1 MTETSRF
8 DALLDV
14 FFNYMRLERGLQ
26 PNTVDSY
33 HADLSGFLCY
43 LENRGIL
50 SLNDLRREH
59 IADFLFA
66 EKKRG
71 MAVATLSRR
80 LVAIK
85 VFLRFLWE
93 EGLLAVNAAESMESP
108 RLEKILPSV
117 LTLSEVDRLLR
128 APDPRTP
135 LGSRDRAILETLYA
149 TGLRVSELASLKL
162 SDLRLDEGY
171 LRCTGKG
178 RKERVVPL
186 GGHAVESLRE
196 YLDTVRPQLTGGR
209 LRPEL
214 FLTRSGKPFTRQG
227 LWKLVRKY
235 ARKARITRPFSPHT
249 LRHAFAS
256 HLLANGAP
264 LRVIQEMLGHAD
276 IATTQV
282 YTHVDRSR
290 LTQIHRRYH
299 PRA

>member
-8 DALLDV
+8 DALLDI
-14 FFNYMRLERGLQ
+14 FFNHLRLERGLQ
-26 PNTVDSY
+26 PNTVNSY
-33 HADLSGFLCY
+33 HADLSDFLGF
-43 LENRGIL
+43 LENRGIP

-59 IADFLFA
+59 ITDFLFA

-71 MAVATLSRR
+71 MSVATLSRR

-85 VFLRFLWE
+85 VFLRFLSGE
-93 EGLLAVNAAESMESP
+93 ALLARNVAESMDSP

-117 LTLSEVDRLLR
+117 LTQSEVDRLLR

-135 LGSRDRAILETLYA
+135 IGSRDRAILETLYA

-171 LRCTGKG
+171 VRCVGKG
-178 RKERVVPL
+178 AKERVVPL
-186 GGHAVESLRE
+186 GGRAVESLRA
-196 YLDTVRPQLTGGR
+196 YLDSGRPQLAGHSLT
-209 LRPEL
+209 PEL
-214 FLTRSGKPFTRQG
+214 FLTRRRKPFTRQG

-249 LRHAFAS
+249 LRHSFAS
-256 HLLANGAP
+256 HLLAHGAP

-282 YTHVDRSR
+282 YTHVDRTR
-290 LTQIHRRYH
+290 LTQVHRRHH